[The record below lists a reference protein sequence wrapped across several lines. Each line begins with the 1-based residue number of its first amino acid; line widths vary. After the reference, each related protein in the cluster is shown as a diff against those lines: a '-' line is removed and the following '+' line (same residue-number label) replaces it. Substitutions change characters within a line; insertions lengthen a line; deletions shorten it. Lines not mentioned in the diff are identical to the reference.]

1 MSEYV
6 QGVVVVAKAINEDNK
21 ELEIVYGGR

>member
-1 MSEYV
+1 MSEDV

-21 ELEIVYGGR
+21 ELEIVSGGR